1 MPKRKKDI
9 EEKNIIVPFSGAS
22 PTPIGVGST
31 NESYSSSDGKTI
43 YINFQDLDS
52 SGLSPFSGIQ
62 SRFTVT
68 KITGATASTVN
79 PTSFYVDTNYP
90 KTAQLSLSNT
100 DKLIDG
106 LYNGSGILTTA
117 QDVYVTYSSS
127 TSGGFGTIPLLSDND
142 TVKSNV
148 ASFVGLGISNRT
160 SEANGPV
167 PIVAYTSTNGSKV
180 YVQFREA
187 SPPLLPISGIGGFSV
202 LQNSTSKNILNAYVL
217 DPNST
222 TDGKIVVLD
231 LLNALEIDD
240 TTNPITVNYT
250 APSLSSLRLKDSS
263 SLGNTAASFSGLAVT
278 NYTSETTLPRVV
290 DAFTSSS
297 GTQYIYV
304 QMSEP
309 TLPGSTVLGFSVYVN
324 NNLTSISSVAVGN
337 TTYAGSGVS
346 QYQISLSSS
355 FNDADLIEL
364 DYQKQTTRYITDQS
378 ANLNLLSNFTNRK
391 YVRNLY
397 DTASG
402 SIDNAFV
409 PTESY
414 VDENGTDIYVTFS
427 INRYYQTLPA
437 TGINGFNVFVDGQSV
452 PIKKAISLD
461 SSQDNHVKITL
472 YNRIYKGST
481 VSVGY
486 IKGNLTDHNSN
497 PFNTFQPEEIVNNA
511 TIDRNDLF
519 DVLSWNDNVTNDI
532 KFDYSI
538 DEDTSELFRKSKFNI
553 DTSVIL
559 DTEPPKG
566 IVILNRA
573 DNEEQTGIKVH
584 KFEAYGN
591 DIEETGTSLNYDI
604 TTNSLA
610 WSINLD
616 TTTKISSLKVK
627 LKRTNEILNTAD
639 KVRFDLFSNSSDNKP
654 EAIVSSIGNISFSD
668 LDTDYQT
675 LSINISNEVTLEA
688 NTTYWIIASCDNIV
702 PVDINNTPVIDIS
715 YHLSTGKNIAE
726 ISTATS
732 SGWLITSDYSVYYKL
747 TATYDT
753 EKELSSRNYLL
764 DIFEKPI
771 REAVFYSDDSS
782 YQKYEL
788 FGDKQSNYIIK
799 KLSRIY
805 EDTTDHANDIYP
817 TVSKIL
823 IGASSFKPKNYVLE
837 IRETPTS
844 QWQQVF
850 DTLTDESTLDNLV
863 YAFDTPVT
871 ISDIRLVYK
880 GDYFTIDSKSTLSV
894 AAYDELSE
902 VVSAQISHFSD
913 FRDATDFN
921 NSNAY
926 GLVDFNEGLTDFEN
940 YSVTNNSQVFK
951 GLTGNASSDILAS
964 VSFGSKIILAS
975 NNKIFTYY
983 NNQVT
988 SISNDQI
995 TGENTQITSLAVYN
1009 NKVYLGTS
1017 SGLIYSSLTGDFWT
1031 AVNGANVNNDGN
1043 KYNTIKPIT
1052 SLGVMGNR
1060 LYIGTSKGDTS
1071 YPSLYSYD
1079 GKGIIKLRDFDATYE
1094 KVSCISSINFNLFV
1108 GLGGN
1113 YNSGSSAIYRY
1124 DGTIWEQ
1131 TLATDYDNVEAMSY
1145 STARN
1150 SIVAGFRGGNVWELP
1165 YINNQPSSWVKIYDT
1180 NSDKFFSIKDDVAGK
1195 YLFISGD
1202 NKSVVYVKGIDT
1214 FKVITNYRSST
1225 NGLNKLWQ
1233 HYNTYA
1239 ESYSTDIT
1247 DIENFDYQSY
1257 QSENYDLN
1265 YINIAGSG
1273 FTSNSKITLDGFVK
1287 AKEDGNYKFK
1297 LVTNMGAKL
1306 SLGGIAAT
1314 STYSSIGL
1322 TTDTNL
1328 ITPQT
1333 YALNKNDLL
1342 NLKIDGFISQGTN
1355 PSLYLYWYN
1364 TSDIIGY
1371 ELLPNDYLLR
1381 TNKIKSI
1388 EKLNNNYYGIG
1399 SDGKVYSF
1407 DVSFYETK
1415 TRYVY
1420 ARFKDEVG
1428 NIQGITLSGK
1438 SSSTSILSD
1447 KITQDLNTVDNA
1459 YQTKGKIYQ
1468 LSKNDDYSLDTKTI
1482 YTPNT
1487 RQYSIYA
1494 PDRKVKETGIYEAQP
1509 FFVPTLV
1516 KWGKMT
1522 NLIINKYS
1530 LNTLNGQVLEGL
1542 DAGTAVRVYIRSGNS
1557 RLECLNASWSTA
1569 YEISYINNNS
1579 AIPPIE
1585 TQEINLQN
1593 YNGKWFQY
1601 KFELL
1606 SATKNLSPEIVS
1618 STITYT
1624 AGTAS
1629 YFFTKIFD
1637 TTDYDE
1643 TAPVIRRGLLTS
1655 NELLN
1660 SGSIS
1665 YGYLNTD
1672 DPEDIYD
1679 FNKYKEIIPNK
1690 VFEIDSPTS
1699 KIKFGILITSVGAT
1713 PAVVYDFAV
1722 QLDMGDKNLQ
1732 LMPSL

>member
-9 EEKNIIVPFSGAS
+9 EQKNIIVPFSGAS
-22 PTPIGVGST
+22 PTPIGVGNT

-43 YINFQDLDS
+43 YINFEDLDS
-52 SGLSPFSGIQ
+52 SGLSPYSGIQ

-68 KITGATASTVN
+68 KITGAIASTVN
-79 PTSFYVDTNYP
+79 PTAFYVDTNYP
-90 KTAQLSLSNT
+90 KTAQLSLSNS

-106 LYNGSGILTTA
+106 LYDGSGILTTA
-117 QDVYVTYSSS
+117 QNVFVTYTNS

-160 SEANGPV
+160 SETNGPV
-167 PIVAYTSTNGSKV
+167 PIVAYTSTDGSKV

-187 SPPLLPISGIGGFSV
+187 NPPLLPISGIGGFSV
-202 LQNSTSKNILNAYVL
+202 NQNSISKNILNAYVL

-231 LLNALEIDD
+231 LLNSLEIDD
-240 TTNPITVNYT
+240 TTNPVTVNYT
-250 APSLSSLRLKDSS
+250 SPSLISLRLKDSAS
-263 SLGNTAASFSGLAVT
+263 TANTAASFSGFAVT
-278 NYTSETTLPRVV
+278 NNTSETTLPRVV

-297 GTQYIYV
+297 GTKYIYV
-304 QMSEP
+304 DMSEP
-309 TLPGSTVLGFSVYVN
+309 TLPGSSATGFSVYIN
-324 NNLTSISSVAVGN
+324 GQLEPISSIAVGN

-346 QYQISLSSS
+346 QYRISLTYPFIDSD
-355 FNDADLIEL
+355 FIEL
-364 DYQKQTTRYITDQS
+364 DYQKPTTNYITDQS
-378 ANLNLLSNFTNRK
+378 ANLNQLSNFLNRK
-391 YVRNLY
+391 YVRNIY
-397 DTASG
+397 DSVTG
-402 SIDNAFV
+402 DIDDAFV
-409 PTESY
+409 PSESY
-414 VDENGTDIYVTFS
+414 VDENGVDIYVTFS
-427 INRYYQTLPA
+427 INRYYQTLPS
-437 TGINGFNVFVDGQSV
+437 TGISGFNVFVDGQPT

-461 SSQDNHVKITL
+461 SSQENHVKITL

-481 VSVGY
+481 VTVGY

-497 PFNTFQPEEIVNNA
+497 YFNTFQPEEIVNNA

-519 DVLSWNDNVTNDI
+519 DILSWHDDVASDI
-532 KFDYSI
+532 TFDFSI
-538 DEDTSELFRKSKFNI
+538 DDNTSELFRKSNFNI

-591 DIEETGTSLNYDI
+591 DIEETGTSLDYDI
-604 TTNSLA
+604 TTDSLA
-610 WSINLD
+610 WNINLD
-616 TTTKISSLKVK
+616 TTTKISSLQVK
-627 LKRTNEILNTAD
+627 LKVENEILNTLD
-639 KVRFDLFSNSSDNKP
+639 SVRFDLFSNSSDNKP
-654 EAIVSSIGNISFSD
+654 DAIVTSIGNIQFFD
-668 LDTDYQT
+668 LSTEYQT
-675 LSINISNEVTLEA
+675 LNINVVNDVTLEA
-688 NTTYWIIASCDNIV
+688 NTTYWIIAYCDNIV
-702 PVDINNTPVIDIS
+702 PVDINNTPVIYIS
-715 YHLSTGKNIAE
+715 YHTSTGKNIAE
-726 ISTATS
+726 ISTETS
-732 SGWLITSDYSVYYKL
+732 SGWLVSSDYSAYYKL

-753 EKELSSRNYLL
+753 EKELSSKNYIL

-771 REAVFYSDDSS
+771 REAVFYSGDTS

-788 FGDKQSNYIIK
+788 FGDKQSNYIHK
-799 KLSRIY
+799 KLTRIY
-805 EDTTDHANDIYP
+805 EDTADHNNDIYP

-823 IGASSFKPKNYVLE
+823 IGASSFKPKNYILE
-837 IRETPTS
+837 IRQTPNS
-844 QWQQVF
+844 QWEQIF

-863 YAFDTPVT
+863 YAFDTPIE

-894 AAYDELSE
+894 AAYDDQSD
-902 VVSAQISHFSD
+902 VVSAQISHFAD
-913 FRDATDFN
+913 FRDAPEFE
-921 NSNAY
+921 NSNSF
-926 GLVDFNEGLTDFEN
+926 GLIDFNEGITEFEN

-951 GLTGNASSDILAS
+951 SLTGYASSDIIAS
-964 VSFGSKIILAS
+964 ISFGSKIILAS
-975 NNKIFTYY
+975 NNKIFIFY
-983 NNQVT
+983 NNQVS

-995 TGENTQITSLAVYN
+995 TDSNTQITCLAAYN

-1031 AVNGANVNNDGN
+1031 AINGASLNNDGN
-1043 KYNTIKPIT
+1043 KYNNIKPIT

-1060 LYIGTSKGDTS
+1060 LYIGTSKGS
-1071 YPSLYSYD
+1071 SLYPSLYSFD
-1079 GKGIIKLRDFDATYE
+1079 GKGIVKLRDFDTTYE
-1094 KVSCISSINFNLFV
+1094 KVSCISSSNFNLFV
-1108 GLGGN
+1108 GLGGK
-1113 YNSGSSAIYRY
+1113 YNSGASAIYRY
-1124 DGTIWEQ
+1124 DGTVWEQ
-1131 TLATDYDNVEAMSY
+1131 TLATDFDNVEVMSY

-1150 SIVAGFRGGNVWELP
+1150 SIVACFRGGNVWELP
-1165 YINNQPSSWVKIYDT
+1165 YINNQPSSWIKIYDT
-1180 NSDKFFSIKDDVAGK
+1180 NSDKFYSIKDDNSGK

-1202 NKSVVYVKGIDT
+1202 NKSVVYVKSIDT
-1214 FKVITNYRSST
+1214 FKVITNFQSST
-1225 NGLNKLWQ
+1225 PGLNKLWQ
-1233 HYNTYA
+1233 HYDTYE
-1239 ESYSTDIT
+1239 ESYSTDIV
-1247 DIENFDYQSY
+1247 DIENYDYQSY
-1257 QSENYDLN
+1257 QTENDDLN
-1265 YINIAGSG
+1265 YSNISGSG
-1273 FTSNSKITLDGFVK
+1273 FTANSKITLDGFIK
-1287 AKEDGNYKFK
+1287 AKDDGSYKFK
-1297 LVTNMGAKL
+1297 LTSNMGAKL
-1306 SLGGIAAT
+1306 TLGGIAAT
-1314 STYSSIGL
+1314 TTYSSIGI
-1322 TTDTNL
+1322 TADTNL

-1342 NLKIDGFISQGTN
+1342 SLKIDGFISDGTN
-1355 PSLYLYWYN
+1355 PSLYLSWYN

-1371 ELLPNDYLLR
+1371 EILPIEYLIR
-1381 TNKIKSI
+1381 TNRIKSI
-1388 EKLNNNYYGIG
+1388 EKLNNTYYGVG
-1399 SDGKVYSF
+1399 SDGRVYSF

-1420 ARFKDEVG
+1420 VRFKDEIG
-1428 NIQGITLSGK
+1428 NIQGITLPGK
-1438 SSSTSILSD
+1438 SSSVSILSD

-1468 LSKNDDYSLDTKTI
+1468 LSKNDDYSLETKTI

-1494 PDRKVKETGIYEAQP
+1494 PDRKVKETGLYEAQP

-1522 NLIINKYS
+1522 NLIVNKYS

-1542 DAGTAVRVYIRSGNS
+1542 DAGTAVRVYIRAGNS

-1579 AIPPIE
+1579 TIPPVQ
-1585 TQEINLQN
+1585 TQEIDLQN

-1601 KFELL
+1601 KYELL
-1606 SATKNLSPEIVS
+1606 SATKNVSPEIVS

-1643 TAPVIRRGLLTS
+1643 TSPVIRRGLLTS

-1660 SGSIS
+1660 SGSVS

-1672 DPEDIYD
+1672 DPEDVYD
-1679 FNKYKEIIPNK
+1679 FNKYKEIVPNK

-1722 QLDMGDKNLQ
+1722 QLDMGDSNLQ